1 MNETINSKENQM
13 SVIASRHEGLR
24 TSWNLKSILPAEAKD
39 LEYMSRSHF
48 QMKLFS
54 GPSSMNKGTKGS
66 R

>member
-48 QMKLFS
+48 
-54 GPSSMNKGTKGS
+54 
-66 R
+66 